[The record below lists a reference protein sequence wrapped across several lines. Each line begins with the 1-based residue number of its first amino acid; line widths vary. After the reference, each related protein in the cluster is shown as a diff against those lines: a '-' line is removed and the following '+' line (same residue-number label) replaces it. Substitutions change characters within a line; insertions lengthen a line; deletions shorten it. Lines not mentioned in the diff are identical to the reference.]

1 MHSPA
6 KLTTDGLRKQTASA
20 TTHEWNVH
28 SASNV
33 VHISV
38 TPENG
43 NAMWQSIEQTD
54 NARQDSMIPHPGK
67 SAVCKLTITGF
78 IP

>member
-1 MHSPA
+1 MDSQA
-6 KLTTDGLRKQTASA
+6 KLTRDGLRKQTASA
-20 TTHEWNVH
+20 TTQEWKVH
-28 SASNV
+28 CASNV

-38 TPENG
+38 TLENG

-54 NARQDSMIPHPGK
+54 NASEDSMIPHPGE